1 MRRLIIDTDTASDDA
16 VAIMMALA
24 HPGVRVEAITVVA
37 GNVALAQASANARF
51 AVELCGAEVPAYEG
65 CDRPWLRAPAPA
77 DWFHGAD
84 GMGDVGYPAALA
96 APAPGHAAAELA
108 RRFAASPGEIEL
120 VTIGPLTN
128 VATALA
134 LDPAMAA
141 NVKRC
146 WVMGGAA
153 CTHGNV
159 TAAAEYNVWCDPE
172 AAARVLDSGM
182 DLVMLGWELSCGAAT
197 LDAAEMDAVR
207 ALGTRRAEVAMDCN
221 RTAFEAATRLQG
233 QGGLALADPVAMA
246 VVLDG
251 SIATERSRHRV
262 DVALGGELVR
272 GMSVVDRLGTSGR
285 EPNAEVVFAIDAAR
299 WKALLRASLSPGAG
313 PGPG

>member
-24 HPGVRVEAITVVA
+24 HPDVTVDAITMVA

-51 AVELCGAEVPAYEG
+51 AVELCGADVPVHEG

-84 GMGDVGYPAALA
+84 GMGDVGYPAPTRP
-96 APAPGHAAAELA
+96 PAPGHAAVELV
-108 RRFAASPGEIEL
+108 RRFAAEPGEIEL

-134 LDPAMAA
+134 LDPATAS

-182 DLVMLGWELSCGAAT
+182 DVVMLGWELSCGAAT
-197 LDAAEMDAVR
+197 LDEAEMADLR
-207 ALGTRRAEVAMDCN
+207 TLGPRAEVAMDSN
-221 RTAFEAATRLQG
+221 RTALEAVRRLQG
-233 QGGLALADPVAMA
+233 QDGLALADPVAMA
-246 VVLDG
+246 VVLDD

-262 DVALGGELVR
+262 DVALADELTR
-272 GMSVVDRLGTSGR
+272 GTTVVDRLGTSGR
-285 EPNAEVVFAIDAAR
+285 APNAEVVFRIDAAR
-299 WKALLRASLSPGAG
+299 WKALLRASLS
-313 PGPG
+313 

>member
-24 HPGVRVEAITVVA
+24 DPGVAVEAITMVA
-37 GNVALAQASANARF
+37 GNVALGQASRNARYT
-51 AVELCGAEVPAYEG
+51 VELCGAEVPVYEG

-84 GMGDVGYPAALA
+84 GMGDVGYPEPSAP
-96 APAPGHAAAELA
+96 PAPGHAAVELA
-108 RRFAASPGEIEL
+108 RRFAEAPGEIEL

-134 LDPAMAA
+134 LDPSMAA
-141 NVKRC
+141 NAKRC

-182 DLVMLGWELSCGAAT
+182 DVVMLGWELSCGAAT
-197 LDAAEMDAVR
+197 LDAAEMDPIR
-207 ALGTRRAEVAMDCN
+207 AIGTRRAEVAMDCN
-221 RTAFEAATRLQG
+221 RTALEAVTRLQG
-233 QGGLALADPVAMA
+233 QTGLALADPVAMA
-246 VVLDG
+246 VVLDDR
-251 SIATERSRHRV
+251 IATERSRHRV
-262 DVALGGELVR
+262 DVALGDELVR
-272 GMSVVDRLGTSGR
+272 GMTVVDRLGVSGR
-285 EPNAEVVFAIDAAR
+285 TPNAEVVFAIDAVR
-299 WKALLRASLSPGAG
+299 WKALLRESLSGT
-313 PGPG
+313 

>member
-24 HPGVRVEAITVVA
+24 HPDVTVDAITMVA

-51 AVELCGAEVPAYEG
+51 VVELCGAQVPVHDG

-84 GMGDVGYPAALA
+84 GMGDVGYPAPSRPA
-96 APAPGHAAAELA
+96 APGHAAVELA
-108 RRFAASPGEIEL
+108 RRFAAAPGEIEL

-134 LDPAMAA
+134 LDPAMAS

-182 DLVMLGWELSCGAAT
+182 DVVMLGWELSCGAAT
-197 LDAAEMDAVR
+197 LDELEMAELR
-207 ALGTRRAEVAMDCN
+207 TLGPRAEVAMDSN
-221 RTAFEAATRLQG
+221 RTALEAVRRLQG
-233 QGGLALADPVAMA
+233 QDGLALADPVAMA

-251 SIATERSRHRV
+251 SIATRRSRHRV
-262 DVALGGELVR
+262 DVARADELTR
-272 GMSVVDRLGTSGR
+272 GMTLVDRLGTSGR
-285 EPNAEVVFAIDAAR
+285 EPNAEVVFGIDATR
-299 WKALLRASLSPGAG
+299 WKALLRASLS
-313 PGPG
+313 

>member
-24 HPGVRVEAITVVA
+24 HPEVTVEAITVVA
-37 GNVALAQASANARF
+37 GNVALAQGSINARF
-51 AVELCGAEVPAYEG
+51 VVELCGARVPVHEG

-84 GMGDVGYPAALA
+84 GMGDVGYPA
-96 APAPGHAAAELA
+96 PASPPSPGHAAPELA
-108 RRFAASPGEIEL
+108 RRFAEAPGEIEL

-134 LDPAMAA
+134 LDPAMASH
-141 NVKRC
+141 VKRC

-172 AAARVLDSGM
+172 AAAKVLDSGM
-182 DLVMLGWELSCGAAT
+182 DVTMLGWELSCGDAT
-197 LDAAEMDAVR
+197 LDAAEMDR
-207 ALGTRRAEVAMDCN
+207 LRGLGTPRAEVAIDCN
-221 RTAFEAATRLQG
+221 RTALEAVVRLQG
-233 QGGLALADPVAMA
+233 QSGLALADPVAMA
-246 VVLDG
+246 VVLEDG
-251 SIATERSRHRV
+251 IATARSRHRV
-262 DVALGGELVR
+262 DVALADELVR
-272 GMSVVDRLGTSGR
+272 GMTVVDRLHASGR
-285 EPNAEVVFAIDAAR
+285 EPNAEVVFAIDAGR
-299 WKALLRASLSPGAG
+299 WKALLETSLSAHGG
-313 PGPG
+313 SVR